1 MFLKPS
7 VSPVSGRQGQEKG
20 EQGRNPTVEMVRES
34 QTTLR
39 LRKPKGRGRRSHT
52 DGQTDEVISGE
63 VQLTV
68 RQNDAGYLS

>member
-1 MFLKPS
+1 M
-7 VSPVSGRQGQEKG
+7 SGRQGPEKG
-20 EQGRNPTVEMVRES
+20 EQGRTPTVETARES
-34 QTTLR
+34 QTTLG

-52 DGQTDEVISGE
+52 DGQTDEVISGG